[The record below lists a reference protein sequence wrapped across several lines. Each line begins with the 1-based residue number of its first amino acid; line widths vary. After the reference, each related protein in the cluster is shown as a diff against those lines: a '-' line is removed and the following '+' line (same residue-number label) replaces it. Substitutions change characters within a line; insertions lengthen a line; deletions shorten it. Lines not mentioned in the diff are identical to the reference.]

1 MKVSL
6 IGKLVDC
13 VNNKSKDG
21 KKEYYSLNVY
31 SEGTMYR
38 VGVTRDLYEHYSNFL
53 NEEISLDD
61 VSLWCEGKYSLYI
74 KA

>member
-21 KKEYYSLNVY
+21 KKEYYSLNIY

-61 VSLWCEGKYSLYI
+61 VSIWCEGKYSLYI